1 VPYKD
6 SDGQEY
12 KQWLSLSIK
21 DTLKEVTHALYD
33 IIGCT
38 DIHASN
44 LPALSCHF
52 SKDPL
57 KVKYKLSAENWD
69 FIGKEYH
76 TEVQK
81 KGDEAKI
88 DISLPPQ
95 ASKPPALLP
104 YIETN

>member
-1 VPYKD
+1 MVYDRLDIRFRVPYKD

-21 DTLKEVTHALYD
+21 DTLKEVMHVLYD

-38 DIHASN
+38 DIPASN

-81 KGDEAKI
+81 KGNKAKI
-88 DISLPPQ
+88 DILVSR
-95 ASKPPALLP
+95 
-104 YIETN
+104 